1 MSRSIERF
9 GIVSGILAFL
19 LCLAAGVWIL
29 VNSEFDP
36 DDPFMAGIGLYF
48 VGKAVFVGPMLIIA
62 SLQFGRTKKL
72 D

>member
-1 MSRSIERF
+1 MGRSIERF

-36 DDPFMAGIGLYF
+36 DDPLMAGIGLYF

-62 SLQFGRTKKL
+62 SLQLGRTRRS